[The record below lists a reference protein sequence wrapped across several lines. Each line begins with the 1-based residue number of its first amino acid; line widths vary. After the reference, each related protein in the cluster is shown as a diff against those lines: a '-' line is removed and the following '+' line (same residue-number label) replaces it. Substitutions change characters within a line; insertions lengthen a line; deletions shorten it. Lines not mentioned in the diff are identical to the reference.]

1 MRGALWLA
9 ATALLAAP
17 AGAHTSARIVNG
29 VDTAEYPAVGALLT
43 PADPDRAM
51 LLCSGTLIGCHT
63 LLTAAHCVEDDPD
76 PSSYVVFLQHA
87 GFVGVS
93 AIARH
98 PSYAFPV
105 GDVAVLTLSA
115 PLRGI
120 RPMPIDATGEHAPDA
135 AGTIVGFGRTG
146 GANQDYGL
154 KRAGRVTLAPCT
166 GGVSDTTSVCWSFT
180 APVGP
185 PGEDSNT
192 CNGDSGGPLFV
203 DEGEGDVTVGIT
215 SGGSSATCLATDD
228 SYDARVATYAAYIE
242 ATDAADVGAT
252 SCSSLPPVGAPEV
265 AVAAFAGILDGTV
278 PQATHAFTVPSGV
291 EVLRVTMNAVD
302 DGSDF
307 DLYVRAGSA
316 PTLTTYDC
324 AATGI
329 GQFAACEFTSPS
341 PETWYVML
349 HRYVGG
355 GGYQATATVFGS
367 ACADPGNEG
376 APCDDG
382 DACTTDDRCAS
393 GICAGGAAVACDDGI
408 PCTLDACVPTTGC
421 VHAAQHALCGP
432 CAACDV
438 EGGCIAGPR
447 PDCLPTAN
455 AGTSV
460 VKLRDASNDDG
471 NLLVW
476 KWTKGAA
483 TSPGDLGTPTTTTAY
498 RLCLYDEG
506 GAAPALAM
514 HAEVPVGGVCN
525 GAPCWQSTRDGFRY
539 RSAARTPDGISKLVV
554 KAGGAGRAKA
564 TVKGKGVLLPPLP
577 TLPLALPLR
586 VQLHAEDA
594 TCFEAVFGD
603 GGVVRSDSRTFV
615 GRGD

>member
-1 MRGALWLA
+1 MWGALWLV
-9 ATALLAAP
+9 ATTLLAAP
-17 AGAHTSARIVNG
+17 AGAHTSAPIVNG
-29 VDTAEYPAVGALLT
+29 VETPEYPAVGALLT
-43 PADPDRAM
+43 PGDPDRAM

-63 LLTAAHCVEDDPD
+63 FLTAAHCVENHPD
-76 PSSYVVFLQHA
+76 PSTYVVFLQHA

-115 PLRGI
+115 PVTGI
-120 RPMPIDATGEHAPDA
+120 GPMPIDTTGGRAPGT

-154 KRAGRVTLAPCT
+154 KRTGRVTLAPCT
-166 GGVSDTTSVCWSFT
+166 DGVSDTTSVCWSF
-180 APVGP
+180 ADPIGS

-203 DEGEGDVTVGIT
+203 DDGEGDVTVGIT
-215 SGGSSATCLATDD
+215 SGGSSATCLASDD

-242 ATDAADVGAT
+242 AIDAADVGAT
-252 SCSSLPPVGAPEV
+252 SCSSLPAVGTPDAT
-265 AVAAFAGILDGTV
+265 VAAFAGILDGTT

-291 EVLRVTMNAVD
+291 EVLRVTMNAID

-316 PTLTTYDC
+316 PTLATYDC
-324 AATGI
+324 ARTGI

-341 PETWYVML
+341 PGTWYVMP
-349 HRYVGG
+349 HRYIGG
-355 GGYQATATVFGS
+355 GGYQVTATAFAS

-376 APCDDG
+376 SPCDDG
-382 DACTTDDRCAS
+382 DVCTTNDRCAS
-393 GICAGGAAVACDDGI
+393 GICAGGDPVACDDGI
-408 PCTLDACVPTTGC
+408 ACTLDACVPTTGC
-421 VHAAQHALCGP
+421 VHAAQHAVCGP
-432 CAACDV
+432 CAACDAQA
-438 EGGCIAGPR
+438 GCIAGPR
-447 PDCLPTAN
+447 PDCLPTTN
-455 AGTSV
+455 AGASV
-460 VKLRDASNDDG
+460 LKLREASNDDG
-471 NLLVW
+471 DLLVW

-483 TSPGDLGTPTTTTAY
+483 TDLGDLGAPATSTTY
-498 RLCLYDEG
+498 RLCLYDEH

-514 HAEVPVGGVCN
+514 RAEILAGGVCN
-525 GAPCWQSTRDGFRY
+525 GAPCWQSTADAFRY
-539 RSAARTPDGISKLVV
+539 RNATRTPDGISKLVV
-554 KAGGAGRAKA
+554 KAGSAGQAKA
-564 TVKGKGVLLPPLP
+564 VVKGKGVLLPPLP
-577 TLPLALPLR
+577 LLPLALPLR

-594 TCFEAVFGD
+594 TCFEAVFGA
-603 GGVVRSDSRTFV
+603 GGVVRSDSRGFV